1 MFKII
6 YELCLQLVYVG
17 VAYTT
22 LDWFRHQKADFSAPK
37 LTPNQCTEAS
47 QELLDGHKRELL
59 LLKLSFLGWF
69 LLSLVMLGLGFIW
82 IILLQWDNG

>member
-37 LTPNQCTEAS
+37 QMFSAFKPKIWFNIVMINILT
-47 QELLDGHKRELL
+47 D
-59 LLKLSFLGWF
+59 
-69 LLSLVMLGLGFIW
+69 V
-82 IILLQWDNG
+82 